1 MSFASRR
8 RMSENLR
15 EEIIKMHAQVCSG
28 LADPNRILII
38 YSLAE
43 GPRCVNDIAAA
54 MEIPQPKVS
63 RHLKILRERGIVRA
77 ERVGQS
83 INYRLTDVRIIE
95 ALNILRAILADQLKD
110 QALLARQANAKIT
123 I

>member
-1 MSFASRR
+1 MSD
-8 RMSENLR
+8 NLR
-15 EEIIKMHAQVCSG
+15 EEVNRMHAQVCSG

-54 MEIPQPKVS
+54 MEIPQPTVS
-63 RHLKILRERGIVRA
+63 RHLKILRDRGIVRT

-83 INYRLTDVRIIE
+83 INYYLTDPRIVQ
-95 ALNILRAILADQLKD
+95 ALNILRSILADQLKD
-110 QALLARQANAKIT
+110 QALLARQVNAKI
-123 I
+123 ILK